1 VHGPV
6 TPKGRFLKIAIV
18 GCGYVFDHY
27 METLADHPELEL
39 LGVFD
44 RDAARL
50 KVVQEYFKLRAYESL
65 DQLLSDPAVELVVNL
80 TDPQNHHPVSKAAL
94 TAGKHV
100 YSEKPLAV
108 RLDLAKE
115 LVDLAAEKNLLLS
128 SAPCSALSEAAQTMW
143 KVIRDG
149 AIGQPKVVY
158 AELDDNPIY
167 LMRPEGWRNESG
179 APWPYLNEYEVGC
192 TLEHAGYYLTWL
204 CAFFGAAESVTAFSA
219 CAVAN
224 KTPLPLEKADTPDF
238 SVACISFKSGVVA
251 RLTCS
256 IVAPYDHR
264 LRVVGDKGMVSVD
277 ECWHYATPVALERFS
292 ALSLNGR
299 KSRTVRMNSVFWPL
313 FGIGGKHQKLAIT
326 PRSNLKK
333 RWSEIR
339 SGKRSLVGAVVKALK
354 KREMIS
360 MDFFRGVEEMAIAI
374 KQKRRC
380 LLPADFV
387 LHVVELTLAMQEAG
401 RSGSARQLTTTFEPV
416 SPMQMSADSAVYGN
430 EKPGLFEGVI
440 DRLLSRLHQN

>member
-1 VHGPV
+1 M
-6 TPKGRFLKIAIV
+6 KIAIV

-27 METLADHPELEL
+27 METLPDHPDLEL

-50 KVVQEYFKLRAYESL
+50 RTVEKYFKLRAYESL

-80 TDPQNHHPVSKAAL
+80 TDPDNHHPVSKAAL
-94 TAGKHV
+94 MAGKHV

-115 LVDLAAEKNLLLS
+115 LVDLAAQKNLLLS
-128 SAPCSALSEAAQTMW
+128 SAPCSVLSEAAQTIW

-149 AIGQPKVVY
+149 AIGDPKVVY

-204 CAFFGAAESVTAFSA
+204 CAFFGPAESVTAFSA

-224 KTPLPLEKADTPDF
+224 KTPLPLKKADTPDF
-238 SVACISFKSGVVA
+238 SVACIAFKSGVVA

-264 LRVVGDKGMVSVD
+264 LRVVGDKGVVSVD
-277 ECWHYATPVALERFS
+277 ECWHYATPVSLERFS
-292 ALSLNGR
+292 PLSLNGR
-299 KSRTVRMNSVFWPL
+299 KARTARTNPLFWPL
-313 FGIGGKHQKLAIT
+313 FGIGGKPQKLVIA
-326 PRSNLKK
+326 PRSNFKK

-339 SGKRSLVGAVVKALK
+339 SGKRSIPGALVKAIK
-354 KREMIS
+354 KRELVS
-360 MDFFRGVEEMAIAI
+360 MDFFRGVEEMAFAL

-387 LHVVELTLAMQEAG
+387 LHVVEITLAMQEAG
-401 RSGSARQLTTTFEPV
+401 RTGSACKLTTTFEPV
-416 SPMQMSADSAVYGN
+416 SPMQMSPDSSINYAEERQG
-430 EKPGLFEGVI
+430 PFAGAI
-440 DRLLSRLHQN
+440 DRLLARLHHN